1 MNTKKKYKNKYNILK
16 TTSLLNNQLRTNFV
30 NRLLYCDK
38 LQKKKQHKITSDIPE
53 DNISDNELDLDIQ
66 VKNNYFNYKKSI

>member
-16 TTSLLNNQLRTNFV
+16 STSLLNNQLRTNFV